1 MNLNDSQL
9 GSQSQS
15 FPIKTQLKNENK
27 NSDDEN
33 QSEIIDDDMILQK
46 IAQMCM
52 LSNSADQINKS
63 FKPKFLCSLTKYIRL
78 KKENKATHKSK
89 VENDSNIKKEAKEKA
104 SSSKHKKFSE
114 EEDELLKTIVLKLGP
129 KNWRLIASLMPGRTK
144 RQCRDRY
151 VNYLAPGF
159 IRTQWTDEEDELLAE
174 KFIQYGSKWS
184 QIRSFFPNRTS
195 NDIKNRFNYTVSRKL
210 NTINNIPINDSNIMK
225 NAEKE
230 KSSGTDIIEFNQD
243 PFDIFNEKLQV
254 NDFDLIFINE

>member
-1 MNLNDSQL
+1 MNLNRID
-9 GSQSQS
+9 
-15 FPIKTQLKNENK
+15 KTQLNIENNK
-27 NSDDEN
+27 EILTNDEN
-33 QSEIIDDDMILQK
+33 QPEIIDDDMILQK
-46 IAQMCM
+46 IAQICM

-63 FKPKFLCSLTKYIRL
+63 FKPKFLSSLTKYIRL
-78 KKENKATHKSK
+78 KKENKTTHKSE
-89 VENDSNIKKEAKEKA
+89 VENNSNIKKEAKEKTL
-104 SSSKHKKFSE
+104 SSKHKKLSE
-114 EEDELLKTIVLKLGP
+114 EEDELLKAIVLKLGP

-159 IRTQWTDEEDELLAE
+159 IRAQWTDEEDELLAK

-210 NTINNIPINDSNIMK
+210 NNINNIPTNDSNNLNNVDRENFS
-225 NAEKE
+225 NAH
-230 KSSGTDIIEFNQD
+230 IIEFNQD
-243 PFDIFNEKLQV
+243 PFDIFNEKLQI